1 VTDRDTILA
10 RRRLLMVSALAG
22 LAVTSC
28 EKASQPCLSI
38 AWVSD
43 GGEPQTCLKPHLPPD
58 PSAKADA
65 AAAAA
70 KPCLEAP
77 PPSK

>member
-1 VTDRDTILA
+1 MTDRDTILA

-38 AWVSD
+38 TPVTD
-43 GGEPQTCLKPHLPPD
+43 GGEPRPCLKPQLRPT
-58 PSAKADA
+58 PSTEPDA
-65 AAAAA
+65 AAPAA

>member
-1 VTDRDTILA
+1 MTDRDAILA

-28 EKASQPCLSI
+28 EKASQPCLSV

-43 GGEPQTCLKPHLPPD
+43 GGEPQPCLKVQLPTAA
-58 PSAKADA
+58 SAGPDA
-65 AAAAA
+65 AATAA

-77 PPSK
+77 PPTK

>member
-1 VTDRDTILA
+1 MTDRDTILA

-22 LAVTSC
+22 LAVASC

-38 AWVSD
+38 EPVTD
-43 GGEPQTCLKPHLPPD
+43 GGEPQACLKPHLPPD
-58 PSAKADA
+58 AAAKADA
-65 AAAAA
+65 AVPAA